1 MIDKSSIIKK
11 LNFYKSDLTNVVSR
25 AVFARSSNLYI
36 RRSTMISTQP
46 ESVNIQF
53 LDRVRRTNIFLIFT
67 YSTVTD
73 PLPGD
78 LIMEDI
84 DLGQK
89 SAKPNFPFSA
99 KNGDNHGFVSIFDS
113 FYGRK

>member
-1 MIDKSSIIKK
+1 M
-11 LNFYKSDLTNVVSR
+11 LFQEPF
-25 AVFARSSNLYI
+25 FARSSNLYI

-89 SAKPNFPFSA
+89 MCQTKFPVFSQKLRQKSRFCLNFRLIP
-99 KNGDNHGFVSIFDS
+99 
-113 FYGRK
+113 